1 VVERGSLENCWR
13 RKALVGSNPTP
24 SAVSSPRLNDG
35 LSWRIPGHPRV
46 FGKLRSLGNGTRERY
61 LVGKKIF
68 AALSTVVMTVA
79 MLAAPFAEAAEVTRE
94 SYKEAVEPICK
105 TNTEANEKILKG
117 VRQKVKAGKLKQAAP
132 QFEKAGKA
140 LHRAILQ
147 LKAVKQPT
155 ADEAKLAKWLKYVG
169 EEEKLFLEG
178 AKKLR
183 ANDKIGL
190 QKVVVKLNHNAMQAN
205 NQVIPFEFKYC
216 RFEPSKFT

>member
-1 VVERGSLENCWR
+1 
-13 RKALVGSNPTP
+13 
-24 SAVSSPRLNDG
+24 
-35 LSWRIPGHPRV
+35 
-46 FGKLRSLGNGTRERY
+46 
-61 LVGKKIF
+61 VGKKIF
-68 AALSTVVMTVA
+68 AALSTVVMTLA

-147 LKAVKQPT
+147 LKAVAQPP

-183 ANDKIGL
+183 ANDKVGL